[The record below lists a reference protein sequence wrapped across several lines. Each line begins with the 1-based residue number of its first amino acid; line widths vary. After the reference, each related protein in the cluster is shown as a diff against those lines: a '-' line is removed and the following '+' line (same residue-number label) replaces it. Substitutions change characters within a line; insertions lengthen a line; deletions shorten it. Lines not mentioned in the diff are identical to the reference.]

1 MFQSFISEE
10 QIKER
15 ILKLGQQITEDYKG
29 EEIIIAA
36 ILNGS
41 FMFCADLTRHI
52 NLEMDIDFMSIS
64 SYGDG
69 TKSSGE
75 VRIDLDLRKNIQGKN
90 VLIIEDI
97 VDSGRTIAKLLN
109 LLKTRN
115 PKTLK
120 VCTLLSKPSRRE
132 IDIKLDY
139 VGFVIEDKFVI
150 GYGLDDMG
158 KKRNLPFVAIK
169 S

>member
-41 FMFCADLTRHI
+41 FMFCADLTRQI

-75 VRIDLDLRKNIQGKN
+75 VRVDLDLRKNIQGKN

-97 VDSGRTIAKLLN
+97 VDSGRTIAKLLD

-115 PKTLK
+115 PKSLK

-158 KKRNLPFVAIK
+158 KKRNLPFVAVK

>member
-1 MFQSFISEE
+1 MFQSFITKE
-10 QIKER
+10 QIQER

-29 EEIIIAA
+29 EEIIVAA

-41 FMFCADLTRHI
+41 FMFCADLTRQI

-69 TKSSGE
+69 THSSGQ
-75 VRIDLDLRKNIQGKN
+75 VRVDLDLRKNIQGKN
-90 VLIIEDI
+90 VLIVEDI
-97 VDSGRTIAKLLN
+97 VDSGRTIAKLLE

-115 PKTLK
+115 PKSVK

-132 IDIKLDY
+132 IDVLLDY

-158 KKRNLPFVAIK
+158 KKRNLPFVAVK
-169 S
+169 N

>member
-1 MFQSFISEE
+1 MLTNFISKE
-10 QIKER
+10 QIEER

-41 FMFCADLTRHI
+41 FMFCADLTRQI

-69 TKSSGE
+69 TKSSGQ
-75 VRIDLDLRKNIQGKN
+75 VRVDLDLRKNIQGKN

-97 VDSGRTIAKLLN
+97 VDSGRTIAKLLE

-115 PKTLK
+115 PKSLK

-132 IDIKLDY
+132 IDVKLDY

-158 KKRNLPFVAIK
+158 KKRNLSFVAVK
-169 S
+169 N